1 MTDKTDSVATWPFS
15 RIGGLAGLGFAL
27 IIVGANLILEPAG
40 MPPVGADISDVNTF
54 FTTKAGLAQF
64 SSALTPAAW
73 VCAIVF
79 GAAAVATIW
88 PRERAVGSAWSL
100 VGFAGLLLQNA
111 TFLCVVAIR
120 LALSATTDH
129 TPTATAGLWA
139 FHNALFVL
147 NGTFLATALLGLSLG
162 GLRTGV
168 IPRWHAILGSTA
180 AAGLFTSATLAPL
193 SIDHPSPLALL
204 SLVSWLFWLVWI
216 VVYGITLLRLH
227 PTRLA
232 AA

>member
-1 MTDKTDSVATWPFS
+1 MTDKTEHAVAWPFA

-40 MPPVGADISDVNTF
+40 MPPVGADISDVNAF
-54 FTTKAGLAQF
+54 FTTKAGLTQL

-73 VCAIVF
+73 VCATVF

-88 PRERAVGSAWSL
+88 PRERAAGSAWAL

-120 LALSATTDH
+120 LTLSATADHAPTD
-129 TPTATAGLWA
+129 GLWA

-162 GLRTGV
+162 GLRTNL
-168 IPRWHAILGSTA
+168 IPRWHAILGSIA
-180 AAGLFTSATLAPL
+180 AAGLFTSATLTPL
-193 SIDHPSPLALL
+193 VMDHPSPLALL
-204 SLVSWLFWLVWI
+204 SLISWLLWVVWI
-216 VVYGITLLRLH
+216 VTYGITLLRLH
-227 PTRLA
+227 PTHHLA
-232 AA
+232 SA

>member
-1 MTDKTDSVATWPFS
+1 MTDKTENVAAWPFS

-40 MPPVGADISDVNTF
+40 MPPVGADISDVSTF
-54 FTTKAGLAQF
+54 FTTKAGFAQL

-73 VCAIVF
+73 VCATVF
-79 GAAAVATIW
+79 GAAAVATLW
-88 PRERAVGSAWSL
+88 PRERAAGSAWSL

-120 LALSATTDH
+120 LALSATPDH
-129 TPTATAGLWA
+129 TATAGLWA

-162 GLRTGV
+162 GLRTTL
-168 IPRWHAILGSTA
+168 IPRWHAILGLTA
-180 AAGLFTSATLAPL
+180 ATGLFTSATLTPL

-204 SLVSWLFWLVWI
+204 SLVSWLLWVIWI
-216 VVYGITLLRLH
+216 VVYGITLLRLP
-227 PTRLA
+227 PTPHA
-232 AA
+232 TA